1 MEHGGDD
8 HNRDGK
14 YSFDEFKSVVESNQG
29 NSLRSIDRKTVR
41 KERISICLLKFSSQQ
56 HKENNKETKWF
67 QIAASFLYLIFSQKV
82 FSEWKPLTNI
92 VCKKWLLYQVEIK
105 KPDQLTIPLNELP

>member
-67 QIAASFLYLIFSQKV
+67 QIAGSFLYLIFSQKV
-82 FSEWKPLTNI
+82 FSEWKPYTY
-92 VCKKWLLYQVEIK
+92 V
-105 KPDQLTIPLNELP
+105 

>member
-41 KERISICLLKFSSQQ
+41 KERISIYLLKFSSQQ

-67 QIAASFLYLIFSQKV
+67 QIAGSFLYLIFSQKV
-82 FSEWKPLTNI
+82 FSEWKPYTY
-92 VCKKWLLYQVEIK
+92 V
-105 KPDQLTIPLNELP
+105 